1 MHGLS
6 VVQNKEKDLSS
17 RGEAARCA
25 PRLKGLFCFL
35 KTLQTPENTRFSCP
49 QRVYHA
55 YLLNALKRGFKR
67 PPPTMPIR
75 GLAGVKIKKEIA
87 ILFSQDYNFFLGFAL
102 VYRWNPLILG
112 QFPCFFGIF
121 HIKSLVWSIF
131 LNYPENLQCPYSQ
144 HSWCWGWN
152 GYRLNGLT
160 DFERCSDFGTWR
172 GKGEPRCCGSRH
184 DRHGRQRTENRR
196 SPF

>member
-6 VVQNKEKDLSS
+6 IVQNKEKDLSS

-35 KTLQTPENTRFSCP
+35 KTTQTTENTRFSCP

-75 GLAGVKIKKEIA
+75 GLAGVKNKKRNCNPIFTGLQFLPRFCTGLSFESLDFRPVPVFFRDISYQIPWPA
-87 ILFSQDYNFFLGFAL
+87 YISQLSWKLTLRRSFFLFFLSGYYLFIFI
-102 VYRWNPLILG
+102 IL
-112 QFPCFFGIF
+112 
-121 HIKSLVWSIF
+121 L
-131 LNYPENLQCPYSQ
+131 
-144 HSWCWGWN
+144 
-152 GYRLNGLT
+152 
-160 DFERCSDFGTWR
+160 
-172 GKGEPRCCGSRH
+172 
-184 DRHGRQRTENRR
+184 
-196 SPF
+196 

>member
-1 MHGLS
+1 MPS
-6 VVQNKEKDLSS
+6 DKEKDLSS
-17 RGEAARCA
+17 KGEAARCA
-25 PRLKGLFCFL
+25 PCLKGLFCFL
-35 KTLQTPENTRFSCP
+35 KTPQTPENTGFSCP

-131 LNYPENLQCPYSQ
+131 LNYPENLQLSFQ
-144 HSWCWGWN
+144 HFKKTRIWAKEKTEEGAAKRTPFLPPQLGHISLL
-152 GYRLNGLT
+152 RKP
-160 DFERCSDFGTWR
+160 
-172 GKGEPRCCGSRH
+172 GKLG
-184 DRHGRQRTENRR
+184 
-196 SPF
+196 